1 MPHYLPLALATT
13 FFAALAARPVA
24 AQAPIQSPAPRA
36 GRLHYEFTQ
45 RVDQQQVKVRMF
57 DNNGQEIKTDGPGT
71 TIELPTALS
80 GQKSLVF
87 SGSLGREERASNVQM
102 AGGNISVTPSKAAA
116 TTRTQPPAV
125 VETPYFDLANRT
137 VIHQTTVA
145 GTSYALPSQP
155 LPAPPS
161 GWRDWP
167 QTRKIA
173 GLQCHKATAPYRRET
188 YTLWVTTELPFTYSP
203 VPELTPARG
212 VVLALNSDQKEFTA
226 TKLTAEPVAEADVR
240 PSPQA
245 RPTTEAELKELRAK
259 AQADM
264 RQQMLEQYSGAGQR

>member
-13 FFAALAARPVA
+13 FFATLATRPVA
-24 AQAPIQSPAPRA
+24 AQGPAPRA

-45 RVDQQQVKVRMF
+45 RVDQQRVKVRMF
-57 DNNGQEIKTDGPGT
+57 DANGQEIQTDAPGS

-80 GQKSLVF
+80 GQRSLVY
-87 SGSLGREERASNVQM
+87 SGTLGREERASGVQM
-102 AGGNISVTPSKAAA
+102 AGGNINVTPSKPATT
-116 TTRTQPPAV
+116 TTRTQPLAL

-137 VIHQTTVA
+137 VIKQTTVA
-145 GTSYALPSQP
+145 GTSYVLPSQP
-155 LPAPPS
+155 LPAPPT
-161 GWRDWP
+161 GWQDLP

-173 GLQCHKATAPYRRET
+173 GFQCHKVTAPFRKET

-203 VPELTPARG
+203 VPELTPTRG
-212 VVLALNSDQKEFTA
+212 VVLALSSDQEEFTA

-245 RPTTEAELKELRAK
+245 QPITEAGLKELRAK
-259 AQADM
+259 DQADM
-264 RQQMLEQYSGAGQR
+264 RQRLLEQFSGAGQR